1 MIDRRGL
8 LLGGSVLL
16 AAGIV
21 GRARA
26 QHEGHEAGEREE
38 AEPTTAPARGAEAQ
52 GTVVT
57 PNVGSLPYRTIGGA
71 KVWHLIAEPVQ
82 NVFCPGLEATCWG
95 YNGSTPGPTIEAVE
109 GDRARIFVTNRL
121 PEPTSVHWHGQ
132 IVPSGMDGVGGLS
145 HPPIPP
151 GQTFVYEFEV
161 QDRGTFMYHSHFDEM
176 VQIAMGMQGLFVVHP
191 RGGARPDRD
200 YALMLSEWFIEPG
213 QARPD
218 PLEMSD
224 FNVLTMNGKAFPA
237 TEPLVAETGERV
249 RIRLANLGPMNH
261 HPIHL
266 HGHHFRVV
274 ATDGG
279 PIPRAGQWPENTV
292 LVPVGATRDIEFVA
306 NPGDWA
312 FHCHMTHHV
321 MNQMGHDFPNMIG
334 ARTAL
339 LDARMRRLVPGYMS
353 MGQDGMSGMAT
364 MRMPYPE
371 NSIPMLG
378 AQGPYGV
385 IDMGGM
391 MTILKVRERIPAD
404 GEVGWYEPP
413 RGTVAHRATDTEL
426 REAGIEP
433 SEPVEPSSG
442 HRHGSAG

>member
-8 LLGGSVLL
+8 LLGGSALL

-26 QHEGHEAGEREE
+26 QHEHEDDEPPVTVA
-38 AEPTTAPARGAEAQ
+38 AEP

-57 PNVGSLPYRTIGGA
+57 PNVGTLPYRTIDGR

-82 NVFCPGLEATCWG
+82 NVFCPGLEAACWG
-95 YNGSTPGPTIEAVE
+95 YNGSTPGPTLEAIE
-109 GDRARIFVTNRL
+109 GDRARIFVENRL
-121 PEPTSVHWHGQ
+121 PAPTSVHWHGQ

-145 HPPIPP
+145 HPPIAP
-151 GQTFVYEFEV
+151 GETFLYEFTV
-161 QDRGTFMYHSHFDEM
+161 RDPGTFMYHSHFDEM
-176 VQIAMGMQGLFVVHP
+176 IQIALGMQGIFVVHP
-191 RGGARPDRD
+191 RRGPRPDRD
-200 YALMLSEWFIEPG
+200 YAIMLGEWFIEPG

-218 PLEMSD
+218 PMVMSD

-237 TEPLVAETGERV
+237 TEPLVAERGERV
-249 RIRLANLGPMNH
+249 RIRLANLGPMDH

-274 ATDGG
+274 GTDGG

-292 LVPVGATRDIEFVA
+292 LVPVGATRDIELIA
-306 NPGDWA
+306 SEGDWA

-321 MNQMGHDFPNMIG
+321 MNQMGHDFPNMTG
-334 ARTAL
+334 TRTAM

-353 MGQDGMSGMAT
+353 MGQSGMSEMAT
-364 MRMPYPE
+364 MRMPVPD
-371 NSIPMLG
+371 NSAPMLG
-378 AQGPYGV
+378 GQGPFGV

-391 MTILKVRERIPAD
+391 MTILKVRRRLPRD
-404 GEVGWYEPP
+404 GGDPGWYENPP
-413 RGTVAHRATDTEL
+413 GTVARVATEAEL

-433 SEPVEPSSG
+433 AEPAPSSPG
-442 HRHGSAG
+442 HRHG